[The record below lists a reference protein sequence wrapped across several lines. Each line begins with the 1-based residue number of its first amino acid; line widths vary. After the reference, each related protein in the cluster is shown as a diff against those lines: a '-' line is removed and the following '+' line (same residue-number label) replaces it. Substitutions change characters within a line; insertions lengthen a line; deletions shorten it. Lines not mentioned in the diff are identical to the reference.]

1 MEFHRMVNNNGPSDF
16 PGSTSLATQDLASAK
31 TLLDQISSSGDKVAK
46 VLASAFGSAASSGKS
61 FNDTLVTIGQSL
73 ARLALR
79 QGAQT
84 LSDGLANSLSGLFSG
99 AFGGGK
105 QITPFAEGGVVAS
118 PTYFSNSGA
127 MGLMGERGAEA
138 IMPLARGPDGRLG
151 VTAQGGGGAPHVA
164 VTVNIAAQ
172 DVESFRRSEAQIT
185 GALARAVARGQRQL

>member
-1 MEFHRMVNNNGPSDF
+1 MVDNNNLSSF
-16 PGSTSLATQDLASAK
+16 LGSESLATQDLASAK
-31 TLLDQISSSGDKVAK
+31 TLLDQISVSGEKVAK
-46 VLASAFGSAASSGKS
+46 VLANGFGAAASSGKS

-73 ARLALR
+73 ARLAMR
-79 QGAQT
+79 EGAQM
-84 LSDGLANSLSGLFSG
+84 LSDGLSSSLSGLFSG

-105 QITPFAEGGVVAS
+105 QITPFAEGGVIAS

-151 VTAQGGGGAPHVA
+151 VTAQGGGGSPVA

-185 GALARAVARGQRQL
+185 SALARAVARGHRQL